1 MDILTILLNG
11 RGRVSNYMRKIRD
24 AIGSGNIGNP
34 TRRLNGSV
42 KAGMIKS
49 RSSNDLSRYYGRYCG
64 VIIALVLCLS
74 ACGQVAA
81 PRSTDTAANSPSNTP
96 PVTAIPTAMPTEA
109 PTSTAIPTATFTLE
123 PAWYQPLDPSLGVLK
138 YQYADVLN
146 AKARV
151 YASFQDA
158 VGKTGNYGLLPNF
171 PAYVAYTTSR
181 QGSDGETYYLVN
193 YGWMNGQDLQL
204 LTPST
209 FSGILLT
216 REVTF
221 RFGWVLADTNS
232 VDANVAAVKAYKRY
246 QVVHE
251 VPAATQKA
259 GFIAIGADEWL
270 PESAVTLVNPAVPAE
285 AGPNTC
291 RFIYADLATQT
302 LSVYDGCK
310 LIFATL
316 ISSGKNS
323 WTFEGRFA
331 ILYKVDYSS
340 ITPPATST
348 SDYYI
353 EGVPYFMTYSGNFG
367 FHAAYWH
374 DAFGEAA
381 SHGCINLA
389 PADAK
394 WLYDW
399 AGLGERVIISAGK

>member
-1 MDILTILLNG
+1 VNKKTFNTKDTKSTKDKRTQRLFIVPLWTFVGFVVKKLFTPVGLCFLFFAIL
-11 RGRVSNYMRKIRD
+11 
-24 AIGSGNIGNP
+24 
-34 TRRLNGSV
+34 
-42 KAGMIKS
+42 
-49 RSSNDLSRYYGRYCG
+49 
-64 VIIALVLCLS
+64 LS
-74 ACGQVAA
+74 ACGPAATPIATVAA
-81 PRSTDTAANSPSNTP
+81 TDA
-96 PVTAIPTAMPTEA
+96 
-109 PTSTAIPTATFTLE
+109 PTATPNPTATATPVPTQTSLPTFTPE
-123 PAWYQPLDPSLGVLK
+123 PAWYQALDPTLGVLK
-138 YQYADVLN
+138 YKYANVVNAN
-146 AKARV
+146 AKV

-158 VGKTGNYGLLPNF
+158 VGKTGNYGTLPEF

-181 QGSDGETYYLVN
+181 NGDDGQSYYLVN
-193 YGWMNGQDLQL
+193 YGWMVGKDLQM
-204 LTPST
+204 LTPSV
-209 FSGILLT
+209 FSGVLLT

-221 RFGWVLADTNS
+221 RFGWVLADTQSVNS
-232 VDANVAAVKAYKRY
+232 AGAKVQVYKRY

-251 VPAATQKA
+251 VPAELQKP
-259 GFIAIGADEWL
+259 GYIAIEADEWL
-270 PESAVTLVNPAVPAE
+270 PETALALVNPAVPAE

-302 LSVYDGCK
+302 LSVYDKCK
-310 LIFATL
+310 LVFATL

-331 ILYKVDYSS
+331 ILYKVEYSS

-374 DAFGEAA
+374 DSFGAPA